1 MLATKVKRA
10 SFPQEWSHTFHYMV
24 QNLVVN
30 AESAYTAY
38 DGEQEEDAV
47 GNELELVLLVLK
59 VMLLLHLSEH
69 ID

>member
-1 MLATKVKRA
+1 
-10 SFPQEWSHTFHYMV
+10 MV